1 MTSIQVSSATPWLSQ
16 SQNNGN
22 KIAGGNATLTRGFLR
37 HTSRGVIT
45 NSSDIPVLTW
55 HWEQPNICGK

>member
-1 MTSIQVSSATPWLSQ
+1 MALTVSEQ
-16 SQNNGN
+16 REQNWW
-22 KIAGGNATLTRGFLR
+22 GNATLTRGFLR